1 MVSRGDHIV
10 TKLESFLQNE
20 DINYLT
26 LFGHSQYKKILFDS
40 ILCHL
45 TAISFYYRIG
55 DLCHFV
61 AMAMAMCVF
70 VCVNVH
76 VIENLNFARYIKI
89 NVCLLL
95 SDWSASNFLGIR

>member
-1 MVSRGDHIV
+1 MDSKSDHIV

-40 ILCHL
+40 ILCRL

-55 DLCHFV
+55 DLCHFL
-61 AMAMAMCVF
+61 AMA
-70 VCVNVH
+70 VCANVH

-89 NVCLLL
+89 NVCLVL